1 MLEGAATDRPHP
13 QAAQEPE
20 EKTPTMADREPLH
33 PQIADALQHA
43 EPAGKTPPEVNEAR
57 AARQERVPA
66 VDKRE
71 PQLGLVEDVTA
82 VTDMGEVPVRIYA
95 DDASAGRY
103 GVLVYV
109 HGGGFFSGSVDT
121 HDHVARALAKET
133 GKKVVSVDYSLAP
146 EARFPTAIEEIF
158 GVVKWIV
165 QHDVELKWDEEV
177 LALVGDAAGA
187 NLVAAVTFVA
197 KDSHFRRITHQVLYY
212 PAVDLDFDE
221 QRYDSLQE
229 NAQGYGLETTELAAA
244 TSFYVANGA
253 DPADPLVSPIKRKD
267 LRGLPTALVIT
278 AGYDPLRDE
287 GIAYAQRL
295 SEAGVDV
302 THVRFENANHGF
314 AANFSWIDEFYDV
327 FRTTAKFLRRKN

>member
-1 MLEGAATDRPHP
+1 
-13 QAAQEPE
+13 
-20 EKTPTMADREPLH
+20 MADKEPLH
-33 PQIADALQHA
+33 PQIADAVQQT
-43 EPAGKTPPEVNEAR
+43 PAAGDTPPEVDAAR
-57 AARQERVPA
+57 AAGQERVPD

-71 PQLGLVEDVTA
+71 PQLGLVQDVTA
-82 VTDMGEVPVRIYA
+82 VTDVGEVPVRIYA
-95 DDASAGRY
+95 DDATAGRY
-103 GVLVYV
+103 GVIVYV
-109 HGGGFFSGSVDT
+109 HGGAFFSGSVDT

-133 GKKVVSVDYSLAP
+133 GKKVISVDYSLAP
-146 EARFPTAIEEIF
+146 EARFPTAIEQIF
-158 GVVKWIV
+158 GVLKWIV

-177 LALVGDAAGA
+177 LALAGDAAGA

-197 KDSHFRRITHQVLYY
+197 KDSHFRRITHQILYY

-221 QRYDSLQE
+221 ERYDSLKE
-229 NAQGYGLETTELAAA
+229 NAEGYGLETKELAAA
-244 TSFYVANGA
+244 TSFYVKNGA

-302 THVRFENANHGF
+302 THVRFESANHGF
-314 AANFSWIDEFYDV
+314 VAQFSWIDEFYDV
-327 FRTTAKFLRRKN
+327 FRTTAKFLRRKA